1 MLYLLLWN
9 FKCASAAPV
18 IAPVGH
24 EHDLTVHFLI
34 VLHLLMLSAIV
45 STMMMKRGA
54 AYVSGRGARGAAAG
68 GAAAGGAAAGGA
80 AAGGAAASN
89 LRGKSSDTCDFWLPC
104 LPPVTDSFLSQEVS
118 QQLSQPSVS
127 DNDEDG
133 LNFAA
138 ACLLPRVDVTDEA
151 SLLFT
156 CASNCFKEVHED
168 LEDDLC
174 AMFRCEGR
182 TADDKA
188 CRKRSEGH
196 GARGM
201 ICPIHAQPS
210 TFIKCAN
217 GCNRYCHVGCFGLKS
232 SKAIE
237 ADNVSWNCSLCLSSV
252 TLVAPPKD
260 SSLTDKKEGTI
271 QSQDNEGCLF
281 ESAQSLTDE
290 LRLQGFIKLTN
301 HKNLA
306 GIKVSYIF
314 MCSVCDVRFT
324 AKRCKV
330 DDGSWS
336 ADPPLHTAQCS
347 HNPANQKD
355 SSATKHIMRQHEFVK
370 KKGLLEFI
378 EIFGACGEVR
388 ADQLARA
395 IAKQFDGAI
404 VEPNLLFRTATKAQ
418 ERVFG
423 KSTSDV
429 MALQELSQR
438 IIDGDGV
445 CEFVYGISFCGVDTQ
460 LAHF

>member
-1 MLYLLLWN
+1 MPSVSRNFQQCFMLYLLLWN
-9 FKCASAAPV
+9 FKCASAPPV
-18 IAPVGH
+18 IAPVVH
-24 EHDLTVHFLI
+24 EYDSTLHFWM
-34 VLHLLMLSAIV
+34 VLHLLLLSAIMA
-45 STMMMKRGA
+45 TMMMI
-54 AYVSGRGARGAAAG
+54 RGAAAG
-68 GAAAGGAAAGGA
+68 SG
-80 AAGGAAASN
+80 GGAAASS
-89 LRGKSSDTCDFWLPC
+89 LRGKSSDAFDSLLPC
-104 LPPVTDSFLSQEVS
+104 LPPVRDSFLSQEPS
-118 QQLSQPSVS
+118 QPLSQPSVS
-127 DNDEDG
+127 DNNEDA

-138 ACLLPRVDVTDEA
+138 ACLLSRVDITDEA
-151 SLLFT
+151 SLLSA
-156 CASNCFKEVHED
+156 CASNCFKEVHKD
-168 LEDDLC
+168 PEDDLC

-182 TADDKA
+182 TADDKV

-196 GARGM
+196 GTRGM
-201 ICPIHAQPS
+201 ICPIHAQRS

-217 GCNRYCHVGCFGLKS
+217 GCDRYCHVGCFGLKS

-237 ADNVSWNCSLCLSSV
+237 ADNVSWNCGHCLSSV

-260 SSLTDKKEGTI
+260 ASLTIKIEGTI
-271 QSQDNEGCLF
+271 ESQDNEGCTF

-306 GIKVSYIF
+306 GVKVSYIF

-324 AKRCKV
+324 AKKCKV
-330 DDGSWS
+330 DDGSWF

-347 HNPANQKD
+347 HNPANQKE
-355 SSATKHIMRQHEFVK
+355 SLSTKHIMKQHEFVK

-438 IIDGDGV
+438 IVDGDGV

-460 LAHF
+460 LAQF